1 MIEEVIRGLDNSHKV
16 ILVHANADSDA
27 IGSAYALQRCFPPA
41 VICAPGGV
49 DRVAKLVL
57 ERLGG
62 EFTEQCDLTSFDQ
75 IVVVDT
81 SSPEQLAP
89 LTEFPPETIVIDHH
103 TITDKWNVNTYY
115 CDPTK
120 TSCTELILE
129 IIQTAGREVD
139 GNTALALIAGM
150 LTDSGHFQYARPSLL
165 RAFAKLMDIANLQM
179 DEAMAVTRNEIGT
192 AEKAAVL
199 KGAQRCKFDRIGD
212 MMVATSQGSSY
223 EASICR
229 GLLNMGADVSFV
241 GSQREDNYR
250 ISARATQSIVRRGV
264 HLGEILESIG
274 GETEADGGGHGGAAG
289 ISGVGD
295 VEALLHICME
305 KTLGIFRNIKNS
317 R

>member
-1 MIEEVIRGLDNSHKV
+1 MIEEVIRGLENGNKV

-89 LTEFPPETIVIDHH
+89 LTEFPAETIVIDHH
-103 TITDKWNVNTYY
+103 TITDKWNVNTYF

-120 TSCTELILE
+120 TSCTELVLE
-129 IIQTAGREVD
+129 IIQNAGREVD

-165 RAFAKLMDIANLQM
+165 RAFAQLMDIANLQM
-179 DEAMAVTRNEIGT
+179 DEAMAVTRNDIGT

-241 GSQREDNYR
+241 GSQREDRYR

-289 ISGVGD
+289 ISGIGD

-305 KTLGIFRNIKNS
+305 KTLEIFRNIKNS